1 MKRFDFNK
9 DDKDKE
15 YWYIDDSKT
24 NKTYYIDNLE
34 ELCDVLN
41 ELNDWKTECVER
53 KRISSERLKKHQDC
67 IAKYGIYSVD
77 ELDGILEKYYKK
89 V

>member
-34 ELCDVLN
+34 ELCEFLN
-41 ELNDWKTECVER
+41 EYDDLLECMS
-53 KRISSERLKKHQDC
+53 KYS
-67 IAKYGIYSVD
+67 IASVK
-77 ELDGILEKYYKK
+77 ELDAKLKEL
-89 V
+89 